1 MVIDLEKPR
10 KTLFLHLLKR
20 VNKMSVIQTIRQKY
34 LGLMIGSIVVALLGF
49 LLMDALQNNGSNL
62 FGSNDRSL
70 GSINGTTVSN
80 EEYLGLEQKYM
91 ENARSKNAK
100 MTEQEGEEVKAQ
112 VWDDLVNQKLLE
124 GEYEK
129 LGIQVSD
136 KELQGMLTSQY
147 ADPMIQ
153 QNFRDPAT
161 GVFDASKVKQ
171 YLDNLRTTKDTAQR
185 KQWLEFEKG
194 LIKQRL
200 AQKYTGMV
208 ALGTYMPKGV
218 IDAKF
223 AERNSLAATEYV
235 KIPYTTIDDSKVI
248 VTDADIT
255 AFMQK
260 YKGSFT
266 LTDAIR
272 KSDYVSFD
280 VIPTSIDTEN
290 SLGVLN
296 KNAAE
301 FAATTTMEEFIGK
314 NSDEGFTKD
323 YFAKGRAKTAM
334 TDSMGNNAVGA
345 VAGPYFEEGA
355 FKLFKVLDKKSLPD
369 SARVTHL
376 LIAITKEMSED
387 AAKVKIDSL
396 EKVVIAG
403 GDLAQL
409 ASQFSDDNGT
419 KAKGGDLGYF
429 AQGMMMPEFSEPCF
443 FGNKGDLKKVK
454 TNYGWHLLRVTDQK
468 DFKPCA
474 KVAVFSKSLK
484 ASEGTMNAVYT
495 KASQFAEGIK
505 DKATFDAAVKK
516 NNTTKRIAEG
526 IIANQNTIQG
536 MGSAREIVR
545 WAYDKQTKVGSVSGI
560 KTVKDGLIDKY
571 VVACLSEIANPG
583 LAPVSMVRDRLQGEI
598 KKQKKGAILAAQ
610 YKSAASLAD
619 IASKSGQTVAT
630 ADTVLLAGS
639 MNPVLGNEAK
649 VVGACFNK
657 VNSTKVSDGIYGNDG
672 VFFIK
677 VKSVTPSTIKASEA
691 DYQRERMMNQMQ
703 SAQNIGRSIPVI
715 HHK

>member
-1 MVIDLEKPR
+1 
-10 KTLFLHLLKR
+10 
-20 VNKMSVIQTIRQKY
+20 MSVIQTIRQKY
-34 LGLMIGSIVVALLGF
+34 LGLMIGSIVVALVGF

-62 FGSNDRSL
+62 FGNNDRTL
-70 GSINGTTVSN
+70 GSINGNTVSN
-80 EEYLGLEQKYM
+80 EEYISLEQKYM

-100 MTEQEGEEVKAQ
+100 LTEAEGEEVKAQ
-112 VWDDLVNQKLLE
+112 AWDDLVNQKLLE
-124 GEYEK
+124 AEYEK
-129 LGIQVSD
+129 LGIDVSN
-136 KELQGMLTSQY
+136 KELQGMLTSEY

-161 GVFDASKVKQ
+161 GIFDASKVKQ
-171 YLDNLRTTKDTAQR
+171 YLDGMRTSKDTAQK
-185 KQWLEFEKG
+185 KQWLDFEKG

-208 ALGTYMPKGV
+208 AMGTYMPKGM
-218 IDAKF
+218 IDAKMV
-223 AERNSLAATEYV
+223 ERNSLAATDYV
-235 KIPYTTIDDSKVI
+235 KIPYTTIDDSKVT

-266 LTDAIR
+266 LQDAIR

-280 VIPTSIDTEN
+280 VIPTSADTQM
-290 SLGVLN
+290 SLGIIN
-296 KNAAE
+296 ANAAE
-301 FAATTTMEEFIGK
+301 FATTQNMEEFIGR
-314 NSDEGFTKD
+314 NSDQGFTKD
-323 YFAKGRAKTAM
+323 YFAKGRANTPM
-334 TDSMGNNAVGA
+334 TDSMSNNAVSS

-369 SARVTHL
+369 SARVTHI
-376 LIAITKEMSED
+376 LIAITKEMNED
-387 AAKVKIDSL
+387 NAEKKIDSL
-396 EKVVIAG
+396 MAVVKGG
-403 GDLAQL
+403 GDLSQL
-409 ASQFSDDNGT
+409 ASQFSDDNGS

-443 FGNKGDLKKVK
+443 FGAKGDLKKVK
-454 TNYGWHLLRVTDQK
+454 TNYGWHLLRVVDQK

-474 KVAVFSKSLK
+474 KVAVFSKTLK

-495 KASQFAEGIK
+495 KASQFADGVK
-505 DKATFDAAVKK
+505 DKASFDAAVKK

-526 IIANQNTIQG
+526 IIANQNSIQG
-536 MGSAREIVR
+536 MGSARDIVR
-545 WAYDKQTKVGSVSGI
+545 WAYDKETKVGSVSGI

-583 LAPVSMVRDRLQGEI
+583 LAPVSMVRERLSGEI
-598 KKQKKGAILAAQ
+598 KKQKKAAMIAAQ
-610 YKSAASLAD
+610 YKSATSLAD

-657 VNSTKVSDGIYGNDG
+657 VNSTKVSEGIYGNDG

-703 SAQNIGRSIPVI
+703 SSQNIGRSIPAILKKKGNVKDNRASI
-715 HHK
+715 M